1 MSTRGIFLP
10 WFPSSLSIHTH
21 FAHTNECCV
30 LGQGEQDFCTPAPV
44 WLGLTAL
51 PLLRALESQCK
62 PCTPQ
67 HSDARLLCIEPF
79 LSSILSE
86 PGLFPA
92 ALVKVENSKAAW
104 R

>member
-1 MSTRGIFLP
+1 MSTRGVFLP
-10 WFPSSLSIHTH
+10 WFPSSLSMHTL
-21 FAHTNECCV
+21 FAHTNECRV

-44 WLGLTAL
+44 QLGLTAL
-51 PLLRALESQCK
+51 PLLQALESQCK
-62 PCTPQ
+62 SCTSR
-67 HSDARLLCIEPF
+67 HSNAHLLCTEPF

-92 ALVKVENSKAAW
+92 ALVKPENSKAAW